1 MEIKGFGH
9 NGLWQQNQSNFIWTS
24 STEYLSVKN
33 TEMINELAIF
43 YLREMVCYHSTIV
56 SLRILQREMI
66 YI

>member
-1 MEIKGFGH
+1 M
-9 NGLWQQNQSNFIWTS
+9 
-24 STEYLSVKN
+24 
-33 TEMINELAIF
+33 MNELAIF